1 MDFEKGGT
9 QMKFGQFTYERPVL
23 KEIKKGFT
31 VALAEFKQAAS
42 IDDQISAMDQI
53 NRIRLDFDTMQ
64 NICYI
69 RHSIDTNDDFYK
81 EEQDYL
87 DDILPEVQGLVTG
100 YYKELLN
107 SAFRKELEQ
116 RWGKQLFSLA
126 ESEIKTFSPEVVEL
140 LQQENKLS
148 SQYTKLMASAKIAF
162 QGEERTLAQMG
173 PFTQSVNRETR
184 KEATFATVSF
194 FEEAQD
200 ELDRIY
206 DELVKLRH
214 KIAVT
219 LGYEN
224 FVELG
229 YYRMTRTDYT
239 PEMVKVFR
247 EGVKKHVVPLVKKLK
262 KRQSDRIGMESM
274 KFYDEGFKFTSGNA
288 TPKGNPQ
295 FIIDNGK
302 KMYEELS
309 TETKEFFHFMIE
321 RDLMDLEA
329 KQGKAGG
336 GYCTYIA
343 HHESPFIFSNFNGNS
358 GDIDVLTHEAG
369 HAFQVYSSRGFDI
382 PEYHWPTYEACE
394 IHSMSMEFFTWPW
407 MDLFFKEDTDKYK
420 FSHLSDALQFL
431 PYGVAVDEFQ
441 HFVYENPE
449 ITPAERNEAW
459 RRIEKEYMPHRD
471 YEGIDYLETGGF
483 WQRQSHIYNSPF
495 YYIDYTLAQICAFQF
510 WVKMNENQ
518 DEAWSDYVDLCKLG
532 GSLSFTELVSSAG
545 LESPFKKGAVEKV
558 IEPIEQW
565 LNGVDDKNL

>member
-1 MDFEKGGT
+1 
-9 QMKFGQFTYERPVL
+9 MKFEEFTYERPNITEL
-23 KEIKKGFT
+23 KTEFKN
-31 VALAEFKQAAS
+31 ALTDFKQAATA
-42 IDDQISAMDQI
+42 DEQVAAMKDI
-53 NRIRLDFDTMQ
+53 NNIRLHFDTMQ

-69 RHSIDTNDDFYK
+69 RHSIDTNDEFYK
-81 EEQDYL
+81 EEQDYI
-87 DDILPEVQGLVTG
+87 DDVMPEFQGLVTD

-107 SAFRKELEQ
+107 SSFRTELEE

-126 ESEIKTFSPEVVEL
+126 ESEIKTFSPEVIKL
-140 LQQENKLS
+140 LQEENKLS
-148 SQYTKLMASAKIAF
+148 SQYTKLMASAKISF

-173 PFTQSVNRETR
+173 PFTQSVSRETR
-184 KEATFATVSF
+184 KEASLASVRF
-194 FEEAQD
+194 FEENQK
-200 ELDRIY
+200 ELDQIF

-247 EGVKKHVVPLVKKLK
+247 EGVKNHVVPLVKKLK
-262 KRQSDRIGMESM
+262 KRQSERIGIDNM
-274 KFYDEGFKFTSGNA
+274 KFYDEGFKFTSGNPV
-288 TPKGNPQ
+288 PKGDPQ

-309 TETKEFFHFMIE
+309 EETKEFFHFMIE
-321 RDLMDLEA
+321 RNLMDLEA
-329 KQGKAGG
+329 KKGKAGG

-343 HHESPFIFSNFNGNS
+343 NYDSPYIFSNFNGTS

-369 HAFQVYSSRGFDI
+369 HAFQVYSSSGFDI
-382 PEYHWPTYEACE
+382 PEYQWPTYEACE

-407 MDLFFKEDTDKYK
+407 MELFFKEDTEKYK

-441 HFVYENPE
+441 HFIYENPDA
-449 ITPAERNEAW
+449 TPAERNAAW
-459 RRIEKEYMPHRD
+459 RKIEEEYLPGRD
-471 YEGIDYLETGGF
+471 YDGVDYLEAGGF

-510 WVKMNENQ
+510 WVKMNDNHE
-518 DEAWSDYVDLCKLG
+518 EAWSDYVNLCKLG
-532 GSLSFTELVSSAG
+532 GSLSFTDLAASAK
-545 LESPFKKGAVEKV
+545 LESPFKEGVVEKV
-558 IEPIEQW
+558 ITPIEQW
-565 LNGVDDKNL
+565 LNDIDDKNV

>member
-1 MDFEKGGT
+1 
-9 QMKFGQFTYERPVL
+9 MKFEQYTYERPNL
-23 KEIKKGFT
+23 PEIKDGINQ
-31 VALAEFKQAAS
+31 ALKTFKQAAAA
-42 IDDQISAMDQI
+42 DEQVNAMNEI
-53 NRIRLDFDTMQ
+53 NELRLHFDTMQ

-81 EEQDYL
+81 AEQDYF
-87 DDILPEVQGLVTG
+87 DEIMPDFQGLVTD
-100 YYKELLN
+100 YYKELLT
-107 SAFRKELEQ
+107 SSFRPELEK
-116 RWGKQLFSLA
+116 RFGKQLFSLA
-126 ESEIKTFSPEVVEL
+126 ESEIKTYSPEVVTL
-140 LQQENKLS
+140 LQEENKLS
-148 SQYTKLMASAKIAF
+148 SKYTKLMASAKIPF

-173 PFTQSVNRETR
+173 PFTQSINRDTR
-184 KEATFATVSF
+184 KDASLASVRF
-194 FEEAQD
+194 FEENQE
-200 ELDRIY
+200 ELDSIF
-206 DELVKLRH
+206 DDLVKVRH

-247 EGVKKHVVPLVKKLK
+247 EGVKNHVVPLVNKLK
-262 KRQSDRIGMESM
+262 GRQADRIGISSM

-288 TPKGNPQ
+288 APKGDAR

-302 KMYEELS
+302 KMYDELS
-309 TETKEFFHFMIE
+309 QETKEFFHFMIE
-321 RDLMDLEA
+321 RNLMDLEA
-329 KQGKAGG
+329 KKGKAGG

-343 HHESPFIFSNFNGNS
+343 NYESPFIFSNFNGTS

-382 PEYHWPTYEACE
+382 PEYQWPTYEACE

-407 MDLFFKEDTDKYK
+407 MELFFKEDTDKYK

-441 HFVYENPE
+441 HFVYENPDAG
-449 ITPAERNEAW
+449 PAERNAGW
-459 RRIEKEYMPHRD
+459 RKIEQEYLTGRD
-471 YEGIDYLETGGF
+471 YDGIDYLENGGF

-510 WVKMNENQ
+510 WVKMNENRE
-518 DEAWSDYVDLCKLG
+518 EAWNDYAALCKLG
-532 GSLSFTELVSSAG
+532 GSLSFTELAASAN
-545 LESPFKKGAVEKV
+545 LDSPFKEGAVEEV
-558 IEPIEQW
+558 IEPIAKW
-565 LNGVDDKNL
+565 LDQIDDKNL

>member
-1 MDFEKGGT
+1 
-9 QMKFGQFTYERPVL
+9 MKFEQFTYERPDL
-23 KEIKKGFT
+23 NGIKKEFT
-31 VALAEFKQAAS
+31 NALADFKQAGTA
-42 IDDQISAMDQI
+42 DDQVSAIDRI
-53 NRIRLDFDTMQ
+53 NDIRLDFDTMQ

-87 DDILPEVQGLVTG
+87 DEILPEVQGLVTG

-107 SAFRKELEQ
+107 SSFRKELEL

-148 SQYTKLMASAKIAF
+148 SQYTKLMASAKISF

-184 KEATFATVSF
+184 KEASLASVRF
-194 FEEAQD
+194 FEENQE
-200 ELDRIY
+200 ELDRIF

-219 LGYEN
+219 LGYRN

-247 EGVKKHVVPLVKKLK
+247 EGVKNHVVPLVKTLK
-262 KRQSDRIGMESM
+262 KRQSERIGIESM

-288 TPKGNPQ
+288 APKGDPQ

-302 KMYEELS
+302 KMYEDLS
-309 TETKEFFHFMIE
+309 KETKEFFHFMIE
-321 RDLMDLEA
+321 RNLMDLEA
-329 KQGKAGG
+329 KRGKAGG

-343 HHESPFIFSNFNGNS
+343 NYESPFIFSNFNGTS

-382 PEYHWPTYEACE
+382 PEYQWPTYEACE

-407 MDLFFKEDTDKYK
+407 MDLFFMEDTEKYK

-449 ITPAERNEAW
+449 ASPEERNEAW
-459 RRIEKEYMPHRD
+459 RSIEKEYLPGRD
-471 YEGIDYLETGGF
+471 YEGVDYLETGGF
-483 WQRQSHIYNSPF
+483 WQRQSHIYTTPF

-518 DEAWSDYVDLCKLG
+518 DKAWAQYVDLCKLG
-532 GSLSFTELVSSAG
+532 GSLSFTGLVSSAG
-545 LESPFKKGAVEKV
+545 LDSPFKEGAVEKV

-565 LNGVDDKNL
+565 LNDVDDKNL

>member
-1 MDFEKGGT
+1 
-9 QMKFGQFTYERPVL
+9 MKFEQFTYERPDL
-23 KEIKKGFT
+23 NGIKKEFT
-31 VALAEFKQAAS
+31 NALADFKQAGTA
-42 IDDQISAMDQI
+42 DDQVSAIDRI
-53 NRIRLDFDTMQ
+53 NDIRLDFDTMQ

-87 DDILPEVQGLVTG
+87 DEILPEVQGLVTG

-107 SAFRKELEQ
+107 SSFRKELEQ

-148 SQYTKLMASAKIAF
+148 SQYTKLMASAKISF

-184 KEATFATVSF
+184 KEASLASVRF
-194 FEEAQD
+194 FEENQE
-200 ELDRIY
+200 ELDRIF

-219 LGYEN
+219 LGYRN

-247 EGVKKHVVPLVKKLK
+247 EGVKNHVVPLVKTLK
-262 KRQSDRIGMESM
+262 KRQSERIGIESM

-288 TPKGNPQ
+288 APKGDPQ

-302 KMYEELS
+302 KMYEDLS
-309 TETKEFFHFMIE
+309 KETKEFFHFMIE
-321 RDLMDLEA
+321 RNLMDLEA
-329 KQGKAGG
+329 KRGKAGG

-343 HHESPFIFSNFNGNS
+343 NYESPFIFSNFNGTS

-382 PEYHWPTYEACE
+382 PEYQWPTYEACE

-407 MDLFFKEDTDKYK
+407 MDLFFKEDTEKYK

-449 ITPAERNEAW
+449 ASPEERNEAW
-459 RRIEKEYMPHRD
+459 RSIEKEYLPGRD
-471 YEGIDYLETGGF
+471 YEGVDYLETGGF
-483 WQRQSHIYNSPF
+483 WQRQSHIYTTPF

-518 DEAWSDYVDLCKLG
+518 DKAWAQYVDLCKLG
-532 GSLSFTELVSSAG
+532 GSLSFTGLVSSAG
-545 LESPFKKGAVEKV
+545 LDSPFKEGAVEKV

-565 LNGVDDKNL
+565 LNDVDDKNL

>member
-1 MDFEKGGT
+1 
-9 QMKFGQFTYERPVL
+9 MKFEQFTYERPDL
-23 KEIKKGFT
+23 NGIKKEFT
-31 VALAEFKQAAS
+31 NALADFKQAGTA
-42 IDDQISAMDQI
+42 DDQVSAIDRI
-53 NRIRLDFDTMQ
+53 NDIRLDFDTMQ

-87 DDILPEVQGLVTG
+87 DEILPEVQGLVTG

-107 SAFRKELEQ
+107 SSFRKELEL

-148 SQYTKLMASAKIAF
+148 SQYTKLMASAKISF

-184 KEATFATVSF
+184 KEASLASVRF
-194 FEEAQD
+194 FEENQE
-200 ELDRIY
+200 ELDRIF

-219 LGYEN
+219 LGYRN

-247 EGVKKHVVPLVKKLK
+247 EGVKNHVVPLVKTLK
-262 KRQSDRIGMESM
+262 KRQSERIGIESM

-288 TPKGNPQ
+288 APKGDPQ

-302 KMYEELS
+302 KMYEDLS
-309 TETKEFFHFMIE
+309 KETKEFFHFMIE
-321 RDLMDLEA
+321 RNLMDLEA
-329 KQGKAGG
+329 KRGKAGG

-343 HHESPFIFSNFNGNS
+343 NYESPFIFSNFNGTS

-382 PEYHWPTYEACE
+382 PEYQWPTYEACE

-407 MDLFFKEDTDKYK
+407 MDLFFKEDTEKYK

-449 ITPAERNEAW
+449 ASPEERNEAW
-459 RRIEKEYMPHRD
+459 RSIEKEYLPGRD
-471 YEGIDYLETGGF
+471 YEGVDYLETGGF
-483 WQRQSHIYNSPF
+483 WQRQSHIYTTPF

-518 DEAWSDYVDLCKLG
+518 DKAWAQYVDLCKLG
-532 GSLSFTELVSSAG
+532 GSLSFTGLVSSAG
-545 LESPFKKGAVEKV
+545 LDSPFKEGAVEKV

-565 LNGVDDKNL
+565 LNDVDDKNL

>member
-1 MDFEKGGT
+1 
-9 QMKFGQFTYERPVL
+9 MKFDQFTYERPDL
-23 KEIKKGFT
+23 KEIKKEFKN
-31 VALAEFKQAAS
+31 ALADFKQAAS
-42 IDDQISAMDQI
+42 ADDQVSAMDQI
-53 NRIRLDFDTMQ
+53 NKIRLDFDTMQ

-69 RHSIDTNDDFYK
+69 RHSIDTNDQFYK

-87 DDILPEVQGLVTG
+87 DEILPEVQGLVTG

-107 SAFRKELEQ
+107 SSFRKELEQ
-116 RWGKQLFSLA
+116 RWGPQLFSLA
-126 ESEIKTFSPEVVEL
+126 DSEIKTFSPEVVEL
-140 LQQENKLS
+140 LQLENKLS
-148 SQYTKLMASAKIAF
+148 SQYTKLMASAKISF

-184 KEATFATVSF
+184 KEASLASVRF
-194 FEEAQD
+194 FEENKE
-200 ELDRIY
+200 ELDRIF

-229 YYRMTRTDYT
+229 YHRMTRTDYT

-247 EGVKKHVVPLVKKLK
+247 EGVKNNVVPLVKKLK
-262 KRQSDRIGMESM
+262 KRQSERIGIESM

-288 TPKGNPQ
+288 APKGDPQ
-295 FIIDNGK
+295 FIIENGK

-309 TETKEFFHFMIE
+309 QETKEFFHFMIE
-321 RDLMDLEA
+321 HNLMDLDA

-343 HHESPFIFSNFNGNS
+343 NYESPFIFSNFNGTS

-382 PEYHWPTYEACE
+382 PEYQWPTYEACE

-407 MDLFFKEDTDKYK
+407 MDLFFKEDTEKYK

-431 PYGVAVDEFQ
+431 PYGVAIDEFQ

-449 ITPAERNEAW
+449 ATPAERNQAW
-459 RRIEKEYMPHRD
+459 RRIEKEYLPGRE
-471 YEGIDYLETGGF
+471 YEGIGYLETGGF
-483 WQRQSHIYNSPF
+483 WQRQSHIYTSPF

-518 DEAWSDYVDLCKLG
+518 DEAWADYVDLCKLG
-532 GSLSFTELVSSAG
+532 GSLSFTDLVASAG
-545 LESPFKKGAVEKV
+545 LDSPFKEGAVEKV
-558 IEPIEQW
+558 IKPIEQW
-565 LNGVDDKNL
+565 LSDVDDKKL

>member
-1 MDFEKGGT
+1 
-9 QMKFGQFTYERPVL
+9 MKFEQFTYERPNIT
-23 KEIKKGFT
+23 EIEN
-31 VALAEFKQAAS
+31 EFKQALTDFKQADTP
-42 IDDQISAMDQI
+42 DDQVTAMKEL
-53 NRIRLDFDTMQ
+53 NKIRLHFDTMQ

-81 EEQDYL
+81 GEQDYF
-87 DDILPEVQGLVTG
+87 DEVMPDFQGLVTE

-107 SAFRKELEQ
+107 SSFRAELEQ
-116 RWGKQLFSLA
+116 RWGKQLFALA
-126 ESEIKTFSPEVVEL
+126 ESEIKTFSPKVIAL
-140 LQQENKLS
+140 LQEENKLS
-148 SQYTKLMASAKIAF
+148 SQYTKLMASAKISF

-184 KEATFATVSF
+184 KEASLASVRF
-194 FEEAQD
+194 FEENQR
-200 ELDRIY
+200 ELDRIF
-206 DELVKLRH
+206 DDLVKVRH
-214 KIAVT
+214 RIAVS

-239 PEMVKVFR
+239 PDMVKVFR
-247 EGVKKHVVPLVKKLK
+247 EGVKKHVVPLVQKLK
-262 KRQSDRIGMESM
+262 ERQSDRIGISPM

-288 TPKGNPQ
+288 VPKGDPQ
-295 FIIDNGK
+295 FIIENGN

-309 TETKEFFHFMIE
+309 EETKEFFHFMID
-321 RDLMDLEA
+321 RNLMDLEA
-329 KQGKAGG
+329 KKGKAGG

-343 HHESPFIFSNFNGNS
+343 NYESPFIFSNFNGTS

-382 PEYHWPTYEACE
+382 PEYQWPTYEACE

-407 MDLFFKEDTDKYK
+407 MELFFKEDTDKYK

-449 ITPAERNEAW
+449 ASPYERNAEW
-459 RRIEKEYMPHRD
+459 RKIEEEYLPGRD
-471 YEGIDYLETGGF
+471 YDGIKYLEAGGF

-510 WVKMNENQ
+510 WVKMNENRE
-518 DEAWSDYVDLCKLG
+518 EAWADYVDLCKLG
-532 GSLSFTELVSSAG
+532 GSLSFTDLAASAK
-545 LESPFKKGAVEKV
+545 LESPFKEGAVEKV
-558 IEPIEQW
+558 VKPIATWLDHIE
-565 LNGVDDKNL
+565 DKTL